1 MTLFKKAYIPTYTI
15 NWLTALL
22 NPVIYILCNP
32 TFRYDTQVLV
42 LKITKKYTQN
52 MILMSRWDSYMV
64 EKGPKNSGKPPP
76 PFRARPETEL
86 CASFINIPFQKSCQ
100 KKAGLLSSRI

>member
-1 MTLFKKAYIPTYTI
+1 MTLFKKAFIPTYTI

-64 EKGPKNSGKPPP
+64 EKGPKNSGMGRRPPHLNSGN
-76 PFRARPETEL
+76 AR
-86 CASFINIPFQKSCQ
+86 
-100 KKAGLLSSRI
+100 KKTFFFH

>member
-42 LKITKKYTQN
+42 LKITKKYTQ
-52 MILMSRWDSYMV
+52 
-64 EKGPKNSGKPPP
+64 
-76 PFRARPETEL
+76 T
-86 CASFINIPFQKSCQ
+86 
-100 KKAGLLSSRI
+100 